1 MLSFSLTQE
10 AVSKL
15 HDDDIEPTV
24 KDVGEGSTEGKD
36 KTAQL
41 VVKKNKSKS
50 QLSLIAGSIKTKRKR

>member
-1 MLSFSLTQE
+1 MSFHLLFQE

-15 HDDDIEPTV
+15 HDEDTEPTV
-24 KDVGEGSTEGKD
+24 RDVGEGSTEGKD

-41 VVKKNKSKS
+41 GVKKSKSKS